1 MISTSVIL
9 MTELKTVV
17 CFAHWAY
24 YDERDGNIGVVE
36 RAREMDEGTLETTAV
51 CLKRRLEYE

>member
-1 MISTSVIL
+1 

-24 YDERDGNIGVVE
+24 YDERDGDIDVVDCV
-36 RAREMDEGTLETTAV
+36 RGMDKGTLETTAV
-51 CLKRRLEYE
+51 CLERRLEYE